1 MRSVRAV
8 IGGRETV
15 TVAPLASVLEAAQL
29 MAARR
34 IGAVPVV
41 DGDRLAGIFTERDVL
56 TRVVAA
62 GLDPSTTTVADV
74 MSIQL
79 VVAEIG
85 EPYDACLQR
94 MRQARVRHLIVLNRS
109 RCSTRTC
116 ITFPRTFTSRL
127 IRNSHAWGPHAQT
140 RSRRSARVY
149 PEQNVAK
156 GRPPVSAFEPSVDER
171 QVTTCGASHLA
182 RPQCCGRGRGQ
193 ALERR
198 L

>member
-74 MSIQL
+74 MSTQL
-79 VVAEIG
+79 VVAETG
-85 EPYDACLQR
+85 EPYAVCLPR
-94 MRQARVRHLIVLNRS
+94 MTQAGVRHLI
-109 RCSTRTC
+109 
-116 ITFPRTFTSRL
+116 
-127 IRNSHAWGPHAQT
+127 GPHHRH
-140 RSRRSARVY
+140 RSGTV
-149 PEQNVAK
+149 P
-156 GRPPVSAFEPSVDER
+156 
-171 QVTTCGASHLA
+171 LA
-182 RPQCCGRGRGQ
+182 
-193 ALERR
+193 
-198 L
+198 